1 MRRGGFSVAEA
12 LLGLGLLSLLM
23 TVVFVAF
30 EKGAQCWRRVDRT
43 RDLVEGSRMVAE
55 SLEKE
60 VQRSC
65 YASLS
70 IQGQALS
77 LASALDGQGQFLV
90 DAQGAPTWSHYVI
103 FYRDPQSSSL
113 IRCEERFTHPQPSV
127 LPLETALGVSLA
139 SRLKPGRRLAEQVEA
154 LELAVVDQRLDYR
167 LRCLRPATGRQP
179 ATPFTL
185 EGSCRFRN
193 R

>member
-1 MRRGGFSVAEA
+1 M
-12 LLGLGLLSLLM
+12 LM
-23 TVVFVAF
+23 MVVFLAF
-30 EKGAQCWRRVDRT
+30 EKGAQSWRRADRT
-43 RDLVEGSRMVAE
+43 RDLVEGSRLVAE

-70 IQGQALS
+70 IEGQALS
-77 LASALDGQGQFLV
+77 LASALDGNGQFLV
-90 DAQGAPTWSHYVI
+90 DAQGAPAWSHYVI
-103 FYRDPQSSSL
+103 FYRDPQNSSL
-113 IRCEERFTHPQPSV
+113 VRCEERLTHPQPTAV
-127 LPLETALGVSLA
+127 PLETALGMSLA
-139 SRLKPGRRLAEQVEA
+139 SRLKPGRRLADQVEA
-154 LELAVVDQRLDYR
+154 LELAVVEQRLDYR
-167 LRCLRPATGRQP
+167 LRCLRPAAGRQP

>member
-1 MRRGGFSVAEA
+1 M
-12 LLGLGLLSLLM
+12 LM
-23 TVVFVAF
+23 MVIFFAF
-30 EKGAQCWRRVDRT
+30 EKGAQSWRRVDRT
-43 RDLVEGSRMVAE
+43 RDLVEGSRLVAE
-55 SLEKE
+55 TLEKE

-65 YASLS
+65 YSSLS
-70 IQGQALS
+70 IQGEALS
-77 LASALDGQGQFLV
+77 LASALDANGQFLV
-90 DAQGAPTWSHYVI
+90 DAQGAPAWSHYAL
-103 FYRDPQSSSL
+103 FYRDPQNSSL
-113 IRCEERFTHPQPSV
+113 VRCEEWLPAAQPAGV
-127 LPLETALGVSLA
+127 TLETALGGSLA

-154 LELAVVDQRLDYR
+154 FELAIVDQRLDYR